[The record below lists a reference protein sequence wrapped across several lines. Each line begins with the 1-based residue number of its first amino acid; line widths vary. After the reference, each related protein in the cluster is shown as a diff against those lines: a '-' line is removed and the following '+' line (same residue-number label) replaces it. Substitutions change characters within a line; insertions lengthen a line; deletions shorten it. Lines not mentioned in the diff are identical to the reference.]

1 MIDQSIAADVE
12 VKPKQTTITL
22 IVSKGQPPKPKPN
35 MIKLKNLK
43 NYSLKGA
50 QDYAKENGLTL
61 QISEKYSQNVEK
73 GMIMAMSPNPG
84 TKVEKGSTITI
95 SVSKGEKEKNTE
107 TNITKN
113 FTVDYAPPK
122 TLKEDTDNHNE
133 KELDKG
139 NHVQIYIKDD
149 DHSLSNI
156 YRDLYIKRDM
166 SFSIPFSLK
175 NGSGELRVVRDGQTI
190 LNEKVTK

>member
-1 MIDQSIAADVE
+1 
-12 VKPKQTTITL
+12 
-22 IVSKGQPPKPKPN
+22 

-95 SVSKGEKEKNTE
+95 SVSKGEKR
-107 TNITKN
+107 
-113 FTVDYAPPK
+113 
-122 TLKEDTDNHNE
+122 KE
-133 KELDKG
+133 
-139 NHVQIYIKDD
+139 
-149 DHSLSNI
+149 
-156 YRDLYIKRDM
+156 YR
-166 SFSIPFSLK
+166 
-175 NGSGELRVVRDGQTI
+175 N
-190 LNEKVTK
+190 